1 MGIDIIWWFH
11 VGFYD
16 VNLLVKLANSLE
28 NVSFV
33 PLGDLM
39 PHLKPNVQQT
49 FMGPQIH
56 LNTPNVEGSSKY
68 HPINPCSMVDIKT

>member
-1 MGIDIIWWFH
+1 MRIDIIQWFY

-16 VNLLVKLANSLE
+16 VNLLVRLVIFLE

-39 PHLKPNVQQT
+39 PHLRPDVQ
-49 FMGPQIH
+49 
-56 LNTPNVEGSSKY
+56 
-68 HPINPCSMVDIKT
+68 